1 MRVKTDPP
9 AGVDGGLGDGED
21 RRTVL
26 ERAIKL
32 AGGGWP

>member
-21 RRTVL
+21 RTVL
-26 ERAIKL
+26 EREIKL